1 VIKKTDISFGPD
13 SRSRQAEALDPSAA
27 GAEAALKS
35 FYYALNNRDADAL
48 RANWSA
54 DPLAQLNNPAG
65 GILRGGD
72 AIAEL
77 HRRVFSSPANVRV
90 TFSDVIAYLG
100 DRHAVFAGRE
110 TGSYSAPDGTSMP
123 LEIRTSRYFRY
134 KDRQCRQYHH
144 HGSIDDPDASAPNSA
159 PSAPDAQIPDTAT
172 AGHSSCA
179 GAFPADSTQR
189 QTSIDQGKWPACP
202 RHHRRDRA
210 GKRKAVASARTSA
223 RCASSRKPSLIA
235 ASSERV

>member
-1 VIKKTDISFGPD
+1 LLSTD
-13 SRSRQAEALDPSAA
+13 ATDP
-27 GAEAALKS
+27 
-35 FYYALNNRDADAL
+35 
-48 RANWSA
+48 
-54 DPLAQLNNPAG
+54 AQLNNPAG

-159 PSAPDAQIPDTAT
+159 PSAPDAQSLTQSA
-172 AGHSSCA
+172 ASGRL
-179 GAFPADSTQR
+179 GAFLDRGADR
-189 QTSIDQGKWPACP
+189 
-202 RHHRRDRA
+202 RERHRRGDVR
-210 GKRKAVASARTSA
+210 GGGELVMNQPGGFTSSGG
-223 RCASSRKPSLIA
+223 RIVSVITRQVFSNL
-235 ASSERV
+235 